1 MIIQKENDMKK
12 DSEMCIRDKN
22 HRIVAWKAGLSDK
35 ELKTLLE
42 KHKGE
47 GWHISH
53 AEDIG
58 NGYR

>member
-22 HRIVAWKAGLSDK
+22 HRIVAWKVGLSDK
-35 ELKTLLE
+35 ELNTLLE
-42 KHKGE
+42 KHKEE

>member
-1 MIIQKENDMKK
+1 MKK

-22 HRIVAWKAGLSDK
+22 HRIVAWKVGLSDK
-35 ELKTLLE
+35 ELNTLLE
-42 KHKGE
+42 KHKEE

>member
-1 MIIQKENDMKK
+1 MKK

-42 KHKGE
+42 KHKEE

-53 AEDIG
+53 TEDIG